1 MMKKGDRNPKR
12 GNGPTRRSIHAQT
25 GSKAQIP
32 MRTQRQSLLLVGSI
46 RRLMSNLFH
55 DSQQTFELVEE
66 SIHQNLY
73 SYTLYTHFLLSG
85 LYLNIIILIINFLRG
100 QI

>member
-1 MMKKGDRNPKR
+1 MKKGDRNPKR

-32 MRTQRQSLLLVGSI
+32 VRTQRQSLLLVSAF
-46 RRLMSNLFH
+46 RRLMPNLFH
-55 DSQQTFELVEE
+55 DSQQTLELVERE

-73 SYTLYTHFLLSG
+73 FYTLYTHTFFS
-85 LYLNIIILIINFLRG
+85 
-100 QI
+100 

>member
-1 MMKKGDRNPKR
+1 MKKGDRNPKR

-55 DSQQTFELVEE
+55 DSQQTLELVE
-66 SIHQNLY
+66 SQFIKISTH
-73 SYTLYTHFLLSG
+73 THYTHTFSLKR
-85 LYLNIIILIINFLRG
+85 IILKHHHINY
-100 QI
+100 

>member
-25 GSKAQIP
+25 CSKAQIP
-32 MRTQRQSLLLVGSI
+32 VRTQRQSLLLVSAF

-55 DSQQTFELVEE
+55 DSQQTLELVERVN
-66 SIHQNLY
+66 SSKSLLL
-73 SYTLYTHFLLSG
+73 YTLYTHTHFSLKR
-85 LYLNIIILIINFLRG
+85 IILKHHHINY
-100 QI
+100 